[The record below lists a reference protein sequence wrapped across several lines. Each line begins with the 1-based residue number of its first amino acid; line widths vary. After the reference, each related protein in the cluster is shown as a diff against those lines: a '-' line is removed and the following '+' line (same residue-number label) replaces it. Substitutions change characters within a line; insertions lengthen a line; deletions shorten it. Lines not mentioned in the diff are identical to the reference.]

1 MISPYV
7 YPILKN
13 TKYPKR
19 QQLFYRNKKSKL
31 TKDKIIEVI
40 AEVYDIDKEFYTI
53 KRRTKNLVDAR
64 RILSKLL
71 VFQLGW
77 TKVASA
83 KLMNNDHTS
92 IIHCIKSFDDLY
104 EVDENFKDIAD
115 TVFYKLQES
124 I

>member
-13 TKYPKR
+13 TKIPR
-19 QQLFYRNKKSKL
+19 RTELFYHKKKSKL

-40 AEVYDIDKEFYTI
+40 AEVYELDKDFYAI
-53 KRRTKNLVDAR
+53 KKRKKDLVDAR

-92 IIHCIKSFDDLY
+92 IIHCIKSFDNLY
-104 EVDENFKDIAD
+104 EVDENFKHMAD